1 MLIDTIG
8 ILIVLNAIGIVVI
21 ELLVGYMFHDWYLSV
36 FS

>member
-21 ELLVGYMFHDWYLSV
+21 ELLVGYMFHD
-36 FS
+36 

>member
-21 ELLVGYMFHDWYLSV
+21 ELLVGYMFHDW
-36 FS
+36 